1 MLILGLLGMHFN
13 AAVVFVTSKTLLL
26 KLAVAILWLN
36 FFSLIS
42 VDDIPS
48 SSGGDGARA
57 IASSDG
63 KGAYLQAYDKLFKL
77 SCDSNT
83 CSWSLMS
90 QKLSVGRSGPVLMLL
105 PDDYN
110 CAGNWENK
118 LHVWLNRIITN
129 S

>member
-1 MLILGLLGMHFN
+1 MENSILD
-13 AAVVFVTSKTLLL
+13 VTIK
-26 KLAVAILWLN
+26 AIN
-36 FFSLIS
+36 FFLSIS

-48 SSGGDGARA
+48 SNIGGDGPRA

-77 SCDSNT
+77 SCDSNS

-110 CAGNWENK
+110 CSGNWENK
-118 LHVWLNRIITN
+118 LHVWLNRIITKVWILKEVPLEKCN
-129 S
+129 SE

>member
-1 MLILGLLGMHFN
+1 MLILGLLGMYFN

-63 KGAYLQAYDKLFKL
+63 KGAYLQSFDKLFKL
-77 SCDSNT
+77 SCDSNS

-110 CAGNWENK
+110 CAGNWENE
-118 LHVWLNRIITN
+118 LHVWLNRIVTI
-129 S
+129 

>member
-1 MLILGLLGMHFN
+1 MENSILD
-13 AAVVFVTSKTLLL
+13 VTNR
-26 KLAVAILWLN
+26 ALN
-36 FFSLIS
+36 FFLSIS

-48 SSGGDGARA
+48 SNIGADGARA

-77 SCDSNT
+77 SCDSNS

-110 CAGNWENK
+110 CAGN
-118 LHVWLNRIITN
+118 
-129 S
+129 

>member
-1 MLILGLLGMHFN
+1 MEDSILD
-13 AAVVFVTSKTLLL
+13 VTIK
-26 KLAVAILWLN
+26 ALN
-36 FFSLIS
+36 FFLSIS

-48 SSGGDGARA
+48 SNNADGVRA

-77 SCDSNT
+77 SCDSNS

-110 CAGNWENK
+110 CAGNWENE
-118 LHVWLNRIITN
+118 LHVWLNRIVTI
-129 S
+129 

>member
-1 MLILGLLGMHFN
+1 MNSILDVMN
-13 AAVVFVTSKTLLL
+13 RA
-26 KLAVAILWLN
+26 LN
-36 FFSLIS
+36 FFLSIS

-48 SSGGDGARA
+48 SGSSDGVRA

-63 KGAYLQAYDKLFKL
+63 KGAYLQAFDKLFKL

-90 QKLSVGRSGPVLMLL
+90 QKLSVGRTGPILMLL

-110 CAGNWENK
+110 CAGN
-118 LHVWLNRIITN
+118 
-129 S
+129 